1 MSVEILPWHRRRAMM
16 LASPLPDGTADAVII
31 LRLATELAEGF
42 LAGPD
47 KSVPAKV
54 LTSVRDPA

>member
-1 MSVEILPWHRRRAMM
+1 MM
-16 LASPLPDGTADAVII
+16 LASQLPDGTADAVII
-31 LRLATELAEGF
+31 LRLATELAEGV

-54 LTSVRDPA
+54 LTIVRDPA

>member
-1 MSVEILPWHRRRAMM
+1 MM
-16 LASPLPDGTADAVII
+16 LANPLPDGTADAVII

-42 LAGPD
+42 LAGSD

-54 LTSVRDPA
+54 LTIVRDPA